1 MELDKI
7 SYGESKRF
15 EGLSQSPEKIPHS
28 GQGEGELARG
38 WETIAGEIE
47 RRDKVLG
54 EELVAPQVP
63 LSMGFPRQEYWS
75 RLSFPSPRD
84 LSDPGIEPESPAL
97 VGRLFTT
104 VPSRK
109 LSSRSPSDK
118 PRFVFWDSFQMSL
131 LPGSL
136 LWMAQFGLASSSLFF
151 LPAIFFAVME
161 VCIWWGKFRLRK

>member
-75 RLSFPSPRD
+75 GWPFPSPGD
-84 LSDPGIEPESPAL
+84 LNHPGIEPGSPAL
-97 VGRLFTT
+97 AGIHSLPLSHQGSPNNVIAGIENGPRKKVINYVKYHERENTNEDIHSFTFSFKNYLWSPYYM
-104 VPSRK
+104 PST
-109 LSSRSPSDK
+109 D
-118 PRFVFWDSFQMSL
+118 
-131 LPGSL
+131 GT
-136 LWMAQFGLASSSLFF
+136 
-151 LPAIFFAVME
+151 
-161 VCIWWGKFRLRK
+161 